1 MQAGFLIELFLP
13 ILTILAMLGLGVS
26 LTVADFKQIF
36 VHPRAVLVGLSNQLL
51 FVPLTGIL
59 LALLLPLSPETAVGL
74 LIIAAA
80 PGGVSSNVSTYLLG
94 GNSALSI
101 SLTTLS
107 NLAAFITLPFWVRL
121 GLSLFLDTTVL
132 PSVPLIPIMLQVAI
146 LTLIPISLGVFIR
159 NRWPHFAE
167 KMRRPVRMGTA
178 FLLIVAIFGFLLSE
192 RENLLNFLAQA
203 GFATLML
210 CLITLLLGFMSAWLF
225 KLSPRIRITITIE
238 SGIQNVPLALTVAA
252 SVLANPLIAI
262 TPAAYGLVHIFL
274 YTIILV
280 IVFGPWYQTL
290 LGQQLARGEG

>member
-1 MQAGFLIELFLP
+1 
-13 ILTILAMLGLGVS
+13 
-26 LTVADFKQIF
+26 
-36 VHPRAVLVGLSNQLL
+36 
-51 FVPLTGIL
+51 
-59 LALLLPLSPETAVGL
+59 VGL

-107 NLAAFITLPFWVRL
+107 NLAAFITLPFWIRL

>member
-1 MQAGFLIELFLP
+1 
-13 ILTILAMLGLGVS
+13 
-26 LTVADFKQIF
+26 
-36 VHPRAVLVGLSNQLL
+36 
-51 FVPLTGIL
+51 
-59 LALLLPLSPETAVGL
+59 
-74 LIIAAA
+74 
-80 PGGVSSNVSTYLLG
+80 
-94 GNSALSI
+94 
-101 SLTTLS
+101 
-107 NLAAFITLPFWVRL
+107 
-121 GLSLFLDTTVL
+121 
-132 PSVPLIPIMLQVAI
+132 MLQVAI

-159 NRWPHFAE
+159 SKWPRFAQN
-167 KMRRPVRMGTA
+167 MRRPVRIGTA

-192 RENLLNFLAQA
+192 RESLLNFLVQA

-210 CLITLLLGFMSAWLF
+210 CLTTLLLGFMSAWLF
-225 KLSPRIRITITIE
+225 KLSPRIRITIAIE

>member
-13 ILTILAMLGLGVS
+13 ILTILTMLGLGVS

-107 NLAAFITLPFWVRL
+107 NLAAFITLPFWIRL

>member
-13 ILTILAMLGLGVS
+13 ILIILTMLGLGVS

-107 NLAAFITLPFWVRL
+107 NLAAFITLPFWIRL

>member
-1 MQAGFLIELFLP
+1 
-13 ILTILAMLGLGVS
+13 MLGLGVS
-26 LTVADFKQIF
+26 LTVADFKKTF
-36 VHPRAVLVGLSNQLL
+36 VHPRAILVGLSNQLL

-59 LALLLPLSPETAVGL
+59 LALLLPLSPETSVGL

-94 GNSALSI
+94 GDSALSI

-107 NLAAFITLPFWVRL
+107 NLAAFITLPFWIRL
-121 GLSLFLDTTVL
+121 GLSLFLDTSVF

-159 NRWPHFAE
+159 SKWPRFAQN
-167 KMRRPVRMGTA
+167 MRRPVRIGTA

-192 RENLLNFLAQA
+192 RESLLNFLVQA

-210 CLITLLLGFMSAWLF
+210 CLTTLLLGFMSAWLF
-225 KLSPRIRITITIE
+225 KLSPRIRITIAIE